1 MKGIILSGWSGTRL
15 FPVTREVNKHLL
27 PIYDKPMIYY
37 PLSILMLAGIREILP
52 ISSPEHLPRL
62 IHAMRNK
69 VYPACPV
76 KREACFSGVEL
87 LAKSTRRDSTGAH
100 LTGVAKNIIRPHF
113 KV

>member
-62 IHAMRNK
+62 NS
-69 VYPACPV
+69 CN
-76 KREACFSGVEL
+76 EEQNLSSLSCE
-87 LAKSTRRDSTGAH
+87 TRSLFLRGGIA
-100 LTGVAKNIIRPHF
+100 R
-113 KV
+113 